1 MNYAPKRSLLS
12 VMLAS
17 AMLMEPVTALA
28 QDTSKPLEEKVAA
41 TATADA
47 TSDQVKATDPTAK
60 DLDRVVVVGSHFA
73 GNNETGMAPVFVLTE
88 DDIAATGAVSGE
100 DLLQTLP
107 QVGDMMFDNTDTAS
121 NLNAAR
127 GDVGSVNLRNLG
139 TGNTLMLVNGR
150 RMVNHPG
157 TQTENFV
164 PRQTAN
170 INAIPLYGVQRM
182 ETLLGGASALY
193 GSDAVAG
200 VMNVVM
206 DTHFQ
211 GLRAQAEYGGSEGTD
226 FRQGNFNVKAGKW
239 FNDGRTRVS
248 VLGGYTYRSI
258 FENSERDY
266 AASQDHRPLFEGTP
280 WEGMTAFDDRMTASA
295 WGAFQTVG
303 NVRVRRSGKLITSSA
318 GSFHIEP
325 IANGCV
331 TSLNNDVCI
340 QTGAQN
346 TTIDRPLRF
355 NANSQRYLMGGID
368 RGNVFGTIEHDIND
382 TFVAFGEVSYYKS
395 TYTGMRE
402 QAASLAAAP
411 IIVPGSNYWNPFG
424 AKYLPDGSLN
434 PNRLSG
440 IDAPDAGL
448 DVRITSYRATE
459 TERPY
464 EVDDTSYRVLS
475 GIRGDVGGFDWESA
489 VLYSRAQ
496 TVDTQFG
503 TISNTL
509 FSEALARSD
518 ASAYNPFKGGNLADW
533 SEPPVLTNPDAVASF
548 LVPVVRRSTAS
559 LFQLDTRFVR
569 PDLFQWWAGDVG
581 LAFGAEW
588 RREELEDLRD
598 GRLNGEITYT
608 NPVDDRYTSDV
619 LGASPSG
626 NNGGSRSVASAYAEI
641 ALPLV
646 SREMAIPL
654 VRSLDMQIAGRYE
667 HYSDFGSVAK
677 PKVALSWDILDG
689 LMMRGSWSKSFL
701 APNILQIHSDG
712 TVVSNTRLDYY
723 QCEADLR
730 AGRITSFSA
739 CGKSYSTQAVR
750 EGNLDLK
757 PETSEAMSV
766 GIVFQPRFLPKAGGD
781 LTFNVDYWEIDQ
793 DKIIAITGEQTHL
806 ALDYLMRVQG
816 SFNPNV
822 LREDPDDEK
831 RANFA
836 GTGLEAVGNVL
847 QVRDQYTNRL
857 PRVTRGIDYGMSHR
871 LRTGSW
877 GTFTTN
883 LNASRLLEQMQLPS
897 DLEDM
902 VSNAQQGGVIN
913 DGFTIRNAGS
923 LLGINGTPEWRASLS
938 SSWRYQNWSVG
949 AFVRYVGSFDSTD
962 AQLPDGTLFRIP
974 AWTTTNLWAEH
985 RFRETGNVLQ
995 NTSVRFNVRNIADR
1009 DPPLSARSLGFY
1021 SGLHNALGRGY
1032 YLTLTKTFD

>member
-1 MNYAPKRSLLS
+1 MKYAPKRSLLS

-17 AMLMEPVTALA
+17 AILMEPVTALA
-28 QDTSKPLEEKVAA
+28 QEASRPVEAKAVTTAPVAA
-41 TATADA
+41 TTADEKA
-47 TSDQVKATDPTAK
+47 SDVTAK

-73 GNNETGMAPVFVLTE
+73 GNNDTGMSPVFVMAE
-88 DDIAATGAVSGE
+88 EDIAATGAVSGE
-100 DLLQTLP
+100 DLLKALP
-107 QVGDMMFDNTDTAS
+107 QVGDMMFDNTDTAG

-157 TQTENFV
+157 TQTETYV

-206 DTHFQ
+206 DTRFQ
-211 GLRAQAEYGGSEGTD
+211 GLRVQADYGGSEGTD
-226 FRQGNFNVKAGKW
+226 FREGNFNVKGGKW

-248 VLGGYTYRSI
+248 LLGGYTYRSI

-266 AASQDHRPLFEGTP
+266 AASQDNRPFFEGTQ
-280 WEGMTAFDDRMTASA
+280 WEGMTSFDDRVTASA
-295 WGAFQTVG
+295 WGAFQTVDK
-303 NVRVRRSGKLITSSA
+303 VRVRRNGKAITTTA

-331 TSLNNDVCI
+331 TPLNDDVCI

-346 TTIDRPLRF
+346 TAIDRPLRF
-355 NANSQRYLMGGID
+355 NANSQRYLMGGVD

-382 TFVAFGEVSYYKS
+382 NFVAFGEVSYYKS
-395 TYTGMRE
+395 TYNGMRE

-411 IIVPGSNYWNPFG
+411 IVVPASNYWNPVG
-424 AKYLPDGSLN
+424 AKYLPDGTLN

-448 DVRITSYRATE
+448 DVRMTSYRATD
-459 TERPY
+459 TTRPY
-464 EVDDTSYRVLS
+464 EVDDSSYRVLA
-475 GIRGDVGGFDWESA
+475 GIRGDVSGFDWESA
-489 VLYSRAQ
+489 VLYSRAE
-496 TVDTQFG
+496 TVDTQNG
-503 TISNTL
+503 SISNTL

-518 ASAYNPFKGGNLADW
+518 SSAYNPFKGGNLQDW
-533 SEPPVLTNPDAVASF
+533 SAPPEVTNAATLASF
-548 LVPVVRRSTAS
+548 QVPVVRRSTAS
-559 LFQLDTRFVR
+559 MFQIDTRFVR

-588 RREELEDLRD
+588 RRESLDDVRD
-598 GRLNGEITYT
+598 PRFNGQINYT
-608 NPVDDRYTSDV
+608 NPLSDLLTSDV
-619 LGASPSG
+619 LGASPAG

-646 SREMAIPL
+646 SPEMGIPL
-654 VRSLDMQIAGRYE
+654 MRSLDMQIAGRYE
-667 HYSDFGSVAK
+667 RYSDFGSVAK
-677 PKVALSWDILDG
+677 PKVALAWDILDG
-689 LMMRGSWSKSFL
+689 LMMRASWSQSFL

-712 TVVSNTRLDYY
+712 TVVSNSRLDYY

-730 AGRITSFSA
+730 AGRISSFSA

-757 PETSEAMSV
+757 PETSEALSA
-766 GIVFQPRFLPKAGGD
+766 GFVFQPKFLPKAAGD
-781 LTFNVDYWEIDQ
+781 FTFNMDYWKIDQ

-806 ALDYLMRVQG
+806 ALDYLMRLQG
-816 SFNPNV
+816 SSNPNV
-822 LREDPDDEK
+822 TREDPDDEK
-831 RANFA
+831 FNNFA
-836 GTGLEAVGNVL
+836 GTGLEAVGNVS
-847 QVRDQYTNRL
+847 QVLDQYTNRL
-857 PRVTRGIDYGMSHR
+857 PRRTRGIDYGLSHR
-871 LRTGSW
+871 LRTSDW
-877 GTFTTN
+877 GTFTTS
-883 LNASRLLEQMQLPS
+883 LNGSRLLEKEQMPS

-902 VSNAQQGGVIN
+902 VLNAQEQGVIN
-913 DGFTIRNAGS
+913 DGFSIRNAGS

-938 SSWRYQNWSVG
+938 TSWRYRNWSVG
-949 AFVRYVGSFDSTD
+949 AFARYVGSFDSTG
-962 AQLPDGTLFRIP
+962 AQLADGTPFRIP
-974 AWTTTNLWAEH
+974 SWTTTNLWVEH
-985 RFRETGNVLQ
+985 RFKKTGNLFE
-995 NTSVRFNVRNIADR
+995 NTKVRVNVRNVADR
-1009 DPPLSARSLGFY
+1009 DPPLAPRSLGFY